1 MSAPWWDSDWK
12 DRSGPEY
19 RVHVGNLAWGT
30 DERSLK
36 DAFADHGPIGAE
48 IVYDQEMDRSRGFGF
63 VNFND
68 HKSMS
73 DAIQRMNGQELDGR
87 SITVNQANHRARK
100 WRA

>member
-48 IVYDQEMDRSRGFGF
+48 VSGFRSLF
-63 VNFND
+63 VAESLFVFNCGWIC
-68 HKSMS
+68 
-73 DAIQRMNGQELDGR
+73 ACYL
-87 SITVNQANHRARK
+87 VVF
-100 WRA
+100 

>member
-1 MSAPWWDSDWK
+1 MI
-12 DRSGPEY
+12 
-19 RVHVGNLAWGT
+19 
-30 DERSLK
+30 
-36 DAFADHGPIGAE
+36 FQ